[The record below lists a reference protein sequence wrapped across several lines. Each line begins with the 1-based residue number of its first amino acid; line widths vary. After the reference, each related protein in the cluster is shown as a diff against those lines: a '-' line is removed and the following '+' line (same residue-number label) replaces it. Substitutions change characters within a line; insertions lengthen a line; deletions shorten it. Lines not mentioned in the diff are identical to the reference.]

1 MPDTYPIVEVKP
13 EWIIDQEDMGTKTK
27 FWYQGPDD
35 DEKWLFKYPRKNTG
49 EHWAEKIA
57 AEVASVLGILHAKIE
72 LAQFEDD
79 RGSVTESFAF
89 DGRSLYHGNQML
101 EWIVGGYDPG
111 RRFHQS
117 QHTLVN
123 IFKGLDRVFV
133 SSEVAIRAKS
143 TIASFAILDALI
155 GNTDRHHENWGLLFR
170 REDGG
175 LKGFVAP
182 SFDHAS
188 SLGRE
193 LLDEHRKKLLVEN
206 GVGGYAE
213 KGRGAIYWSED
224 ERRGPSPL
232 ELVRRAA
239 FDYPDLFRPAFLKL
253 AETDKDV
260 FSRIVDRIPSDWM
273 SPSAREFTV
282 TLLCYNYQQLKGIF
296 R

>member
-143 TIASFAILDALI
+143 TIASFAILD
-155 GNTDRHHENWGLLFR
+155 HENWGLLFR

-193 LLDEHRKKLLVEN
+193 LLDEHRNKLLVEK
-206 GVGGYAE
+206 GVGGYAG

-232 ELVRRAA
+232 ELVRKASR
-239 FDYPDLFRPAFLKL
+239 DYPDLFRPAFLKL